1 MGGLAAAREVGIPRF
16 DALLTDTPK
25 GSATVVATLHRPS
38 SSCARIFAL
47 AAPAAVAALALSLWA
62 SAPAASPSPR
72 LAPSFTLPARAG
84 TVSLDSLR
92 GKVVLVDFWAS
103 WCAPCRGSFPWLSRV
118 ADRYAADGF
127 TVVAVNLDKD
137 RAAAD
142 RFLEEFPAPFAVAF
156 DSSGRTAEKY
166 RVTVMPTSF
175 LVARDGT
182 ILHTHS
188 GFDPK
193 KVAAVENLIQEAC
206 RR

>member
-1 MGGLAAAREVGIPRF
+1 M
-16 DALLTDTPK
+16 
-25 GSATVVATLHRPS
+25 TLHTLS
-38 SSCARIFAL
+38 SFAKTF
-47 AAPAAVAALALSLWA
+47 AVAAWTLTLWA

-103 WCAPCRGSFPWLSRV
+103 WCAPCRGSFPWLSRMH
-118 ADRYAADGF
+118 DRYSANGF